1 MLVKEAMQKAK
12 ELDMPLSFHEEN
24 PAYIEQQGINKGVV
38 SDKLNIGGAPACS
51 EYMMVAR
58 DCMLALETKATI
70 CIQHISSAVSVEL
83 VRTAKKLRLQK
94 TLCLRKAHLQELI
107 HQ

>member
-58 DCMLALETKATI
+58 I
-70 CIQHISSAVSVEL
+70 V
-83 VRTAKKLRLQK
+83 
-94 TLCLRKAHLQELI
+94 CLHLKPRQ
-107 HQ
+107 QYVYST

>member
-38 SDKLNIGGAPACS
+38 SDKLN
-51 EYMMVAR
+51 
-58 DCMLALETKATI
+58 
-70 CIQHISSAVSVEL
+70 
-83 VRTAKKLRLQK
+83 
-94 TLCLRKAHLQELI
+94 
-107 HQ
+107 